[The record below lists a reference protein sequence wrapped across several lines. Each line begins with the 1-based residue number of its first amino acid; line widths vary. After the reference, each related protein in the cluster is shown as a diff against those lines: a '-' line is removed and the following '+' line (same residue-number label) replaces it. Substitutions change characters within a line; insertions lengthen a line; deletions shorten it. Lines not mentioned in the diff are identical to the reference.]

1 METPV
6 PSHCILFFSY
16 LYIYIFLQILHIPP
30 GGSEIPRS
38 PGKQCVLLGIA
49 GIQLSELGP
58 N

>member
-6 PSHCILFFSY
+6 PSQCIFFF
-16 LYIYIFLQILHIPP
+16 FLLILHIPT

-38 PGKQCVLLGIA
+38 PDKQCVLLGIA
-49 GIQLSELGP
+49 GIKLSELGP